1 MMPNL
6 IIDNKKIRVA
16 KGTRVIDAAESAGIY
31 IPRFCYF
38 AELGAVGACRVCAV
52 KFIDGPVEGIR
63 MSCMVEAEDGMVVS
77 TDDAEAVD
85 FRRHVIEWMMMNHP
99 HDCPVC
105 DEGGHCLLQDLTVA
119 GGHGIRRFAG
129 KKRTYADQYLGP
141 LISHEENRCI
151 QCYRCSRF
159 YQEYCGYTDL
169 GVMGIAQRIYF
180 GRYKDGVLEN
190 PFSGNLIDLCPTGV
204 YTDKPS
210 RYTGRRWDFERTT
223 GVCTTCS
230 LGCSIMVSARYRQV
244 VRLEAAFSRAVNGAF
259 ICDRG
264 RYGFSWVNS
273 ENRPR
278 QGRVA
283 AKAMAPQKA
292 AAAAAGRL
300 DSLAAQYGAG
310 AIAVAGSGRS
320 SLETLA
326 AWMDLCRSRSWRG
339 FFFDD
344 LAAAPAAPAAVSGL
358 SPENVVSMKAVES
371 ADMILAVGADAL
383 DEAPMLALAM
393 RQAWRAGAGVAA
405 IDPRNLEWPFE
416 FQQVVAEP
424 DEIVD
429 LLSGIEPEN
438 EIGGNAGKHA
448 GKMAAIQ
455 DQIRHSRFPVILCG
469 TAIVDQST
477 ALAAAGLVKRLRKNK
492 KDARLFYTLP
502 GANTFGGILLDHR
515 VQPPDELIHAME
527 SGEIKALVAV
537 ESDLWQNCTDR
548 DRLERALNGLEFLCA
563 VDCLATELVSRAD
576 IVIPVS
582 SVYESGGIYVNQ
594 EARAQWSAPAHAG
607 GTPVRITG
615 AGGHPPRVI
624 GSAIPGGDRPG
635 AWQAAWQI
643 AGLAPPTGPGEMIEW
658 MTKTYPVTAPV
669 KTMAAKGVRIFPLQ

>member
-1 MMPNL
+1 MPDL
-6 IIDNKKIRVA
+6 IIDNKKIQVA
-16 KGTRVIDAAESAGIY
+16 KGTRVIDAAQSAGIY

-52 KFIDGPVEGIR
+52 KFIDGPVEGIE

-119 GGHGIRRFAG
+119 GGHGIRRFSG

-159 YQEYCGYTDL
+159 YQEYCGYKDL

-190 PFSGNLIDLCPTGV
+190 PFSGNLIDICPTGV

-210 RYTGRRWDFERTT
+210 RYTGRKWDFEQSS

-230 LGCSIMVSARYRQV
+230 LGCSIRVSARYRQV
-244 VRLEAAFSRAVNGAF
+244 VRLEAGYSQAVNGAF

-273 ENRPR
+273 EKRPR
-278 QGRVA
+278 QGRVD
-283 AKAMAPQKA
+283 KKTMAPQKA
-292 AAAAAGRL
+292 AAAAAGRINDL
-300 DSLAAQYGAG
+300 EKQYGPG

-320 SLETLA
+320 SLEALA
-326 AWMDLCRSRSWRG
+326 AWHHLCQIRSWRG

-344 LAAAPAAPAAVSGL
+344 LAAGPGAAAAVSGL
-358 SPENVVSMKAVES
+358 SRENAVSMKAVES
-371 ADMILAVGADAL
+371 ADMILAVGADPL
-383 DEAPMLALAM
+383 REAPMLALAM
-393 RQAWRAGAGVAA
+393 RQAWRAGAGVFA
-405 IDPRNLEWPFE
+405 IDPRDLEWPFA
-416 FQQVVAEP
+416 FRQVSAAA
-424 DEIVD
+424 DEIPGLV
-429 LLSGIEPEN
+429 SGMATGNGFFEN
-438 EIGGNAGKHA
+438 DSRHGRN
-448 GKMAAIQ
+448 MAAIR
-455 DQIRHSRFPVILCG
+455 DQLAQSRSPVIVCG
-469 TAIVDQST
+469 TAAGGQATVS
-477 ALAAAGLVKRLRKNK
+477 AAAGLVQWLRKSK
-492 KDARLFYTLP
+492 KDARLFGILP
-502 GANTFGGILLDHR
+502 MANTFGGILLNGK
-515 VQPPDELIHAME
+515 PGTPEELIKGME
-527 SGEIKALVAV
+527 SGQIKALVAAQ
-537 ESDLWQNCTDR
+537 SDLWKTCQDP
-548 DRLERALNGLEFLCA
+548 DRLDRALRRLEFLCA
-563 VDCLATELVSRAD
+563 ADCVATELVSRAD
-576 IVIPVS
+576 IVIPVF
-582 SVYESGGIYVNQ
+582 SVFEAGGIYINQ
-594 EARAQWSAPAHAG
+594 EARAQWSQPAHAG

-624 GSAIPGGDRPG
+624 GAAIPGGGLPP
-635 AWQAAWQI
+635 AWLAAWQI
-643 AGLAPPTGPGEMIEW
+643 AGLAPPDSHEAMMDW
-658 MTKTYPVTAPV
+658 MTKAYPVTAPV
-669 KTMAAKGVRIFPLQ
+669 KTMGSEGVRIFPSQ